1 MAQQIPTVEVNILE
15 FFRLASNGDRTVLS
29 PILERIISNPL
40 TNPVGWGVETPLEK
54 GVIKGFDIDN
64 AQVIIE
70 TKDENGAVNEV
81 KTSIG
86 LIKSITPP
94 DVSILDFSQS
104 EIDHYLGE
112 FLEDVD
118 KFTPNGELVFAKQE
132 ISRME
137 VAGGADSTAVWGWL
151 PSTERAKACIL
162 ASLEEGYTYTLC
174 AESAWNDGSF
184 SLKKIDKR
192 TFLMED
198 GSKIDIKDVMKD
210 FKYIRLIEIF
220 KD

>member
-1 MAQQIPTVEVNILE
+1 MTQQIPTVEVNILE
-15 FFRLASNGDRTVLS
+15 YFHLASNGDRTVLS
-29 PILERIISNPL
+29 PILERIVNNPL
-40 TNPVGWGVETPLEK
+40 TSPVGWGVETPLEK

-70 TKDENGAVNEV
+70 TKDENGTVCEV

-118 KFTPNGELVFAKQE
+118 KFTSNGELVFAKRE
-132 ISRME
+132 IPRME
-137 VAGGADSTAVWGWL
+137 VSGGADSAAVWGWL
-151 PSTERAKACIL
+151 PSAERAKACIL
-162 ASLEEGYTYTLC
+162 ASLDEGYTYTLC
-174 AESAWNDGSF
+174 AESAWDGSYL
-184 SLKKIDKR
+184 LKKIDKR

-198 GSKIDIKDVMKD
+198 GSEIDIKDVMKD

-220 KD
+220 KY

>member
-1 MAQQIPTVEVNILE
+1 MGNSNVSQSTLIPIHSSQKGRKMAQQIPTVEVSILE
-15 FFRLASNGDRTVLS
+15 FFHLASNGDKTALS
-29 PILERIISNPL
+29 PILERIVNNPL
-40 TNPVGWGVETPLEK
+40 TNPVGWVAETPLEK
-54 GVIKGFDIDN
+54 GVIKGFDIDRV
-64 AQVIIE
+64 QVIIE
-70 TKDENGAVNEV
+70 TKDENGTIDEI

-162 ASLEEGYTYTLC
+162 TSL
-174 AESAWNDGSF
+174 
-184 SLKKIDKR
+184 
-192 TFLMED
+192 
-198 GSKIDIKDVMKD
+198 
-210 FKYIRLIEIF
+210 
-220 KD
+220 